1 MLPPS
6 YQTHLQSQLNRAE
19 YLLLILLVNL
29 LQSIKQVK
37 LETLATALPLPITFN
52 SRRKKIQRFLSLP
65 QLTVEKIWFP
75 IVQTW
80 LKTEFEPAHVL
91 YIAIDRTNWGCI
103 NLLMISLIWD
113 KRSYPLYWE
122 LLPKQGNSNF
132 EKQTAA
138 ISKVL
143 PVLKDYKVV
152 LLGDREF
159 CSVKLGN
166 WLTLNQVYFCLRLK
180 QNEFVQIE
188 DDIWLQLKALG
199 LVPGMKLYLNG
210 VSVTKQKG
218 FAKFN
223 VAGKWQGKYC
233 GWSPDEGWFIL
244 TNLASLDS
252 TVLAYKKRF
261 GIEEMFR
268 DFKRGG
274 YNLEGTNVTG
284 DRLIVLVLLIAIAYT
299 TATMQGKKIKKMGIQ
314 KYIGRVKEVGRTQR
328 RHSSFYIGLY
338 GESALQEGFPPQAT
352 ANPKGQTWV
361 NFIDECAHIVAELM
375 RLSRNKRKYYQKGQ
389 RAMELILSAL

>member
-1 MLPPS
+1 MKMLPLF
-6 YQTHLQSQLNRAE
+6 YQTHLQSQLNQAE
-19 YLLLILLVNL
+19 YLLLLMLVNL

-37 LETLATALPLPITFN
+37 LETLATALPLPITFE

-65 QLTVEKIWFP
+65 QLTLEKIWYP
-75 IVQTW
+75 MLQAW
-80 LKTEFEPAHVL
+80 LKAEFESGHVL

-113 KRSYPLYWE
+113 KRAYPLYWE
-122 LLPKQGNSNF
+122 LLSKQGNSNF
-132 EKQTAA
+132 EKQIAA

-143 PVLKDYKVV
+143 PLFKKYKIVI
-152 LLGDREF
+152 LGDREF

-166 WLTLNQVYFCLRLK
+166 WLVEQQVYFCLRLK

-188 DDIWLQLKALG
+188 EKIWLQLEALG
-199 LVPGMKLYLNG
+199 LSPGMTLYLNG
-210 VSVTKQKG
+210 VRVTKQKG

-223 VAGKWQGKYC
+223 VACKWKRKYW
-233 GWSPDEGWFIL
+233 GWAPDEGWFIL
-244 TNLASLDS
+244 TNLADLESAI
-252 TVLAYKKRF
+252 LAYKKRF

-284 DRLIVLVLLIAIAYT
+284 ERLVILILLIAIAYT
-299 TATMQGKKIKKMGIQ
+299 TATMQGRKIKQMGIQ
-314 KYIGRVKEVGRTQR
+314 KYIGRVKEAGRTQR

-338 GESALQEGFPPQAT
+338 G
-352 ANPKGQTWV
+352 QTWV
-361 NFIDECAHIVAELM
+361 NFIDGCAHIVAELM
-375 RLSRNKRKYYQKGQ
+375 RLNCNKRKYYQKGL
-389 RAMELILSAL
+389 RAMDLILSAL